1 MLRYKFL
8 IFLFLCCLSIQ
19 FNAATIKGRIY
30 LDETWAPVV
39 YISVIN
45 SFDDLHT
52 AAYNFL
58 RYKIELDS
66 TGYFEVNDLELAEG
80 DLIYRLH
87 ICKKGDPES
96 SIIIGGKDE
105 NFIHFIM
112 NKNAKTTLV
121 QDGDSQG
128 LRHCKIVG
136 HPSGSSLLK
145 LFDLQKKLDS
155 PPALPSENNRAFIKK
170 QVLNEL
176 QMLADTSSNELIR
189 LFAVHFIKES
199 FANEN
204 PLELMEKVQND
215 LAISGYSSSY
225 YDSFLEQLSFMQFQ
239 AGKTTNAYSWL
250 KWLGLILIIPVAVFI
265 WMEMTHRQNAKN
277 GNFNQPV
284 QTLSKQ
290 EKRVYHLLK
299 SGKSNKEIS
308 SELHIE
314 VSTVK
319 SHLHKIYSRLG
330 VKSRKEIVDEE
341 I

>member
-1 MLRYKFL
+1 M
-8 IFLFLCCLSIQ
+8 IFLFLSAWSIHS
-19 FNAATIKGRIY
+19 NAANIKGKIS
-30 LDETWAPVV
+30 LDETWAPVI
-39 YISVIN
+39 YISVIH

-58 RYKIELDS
+58 MYKIELDS
-66 TGYFEVNDLELAEG
+66 TGYFEFNSLELAEG

-112 NKNAKTTLV
+112 NQNSETTLI
-121 QDGDSQG
+121 QDEDLRG
-128 LRHCKIVG
+128 LKHCKIEG
-136 HPSGSSLLK
+136 HPSGSSLLM
-145 LFDLQKKLDS
+145 LFDLQKKLDM
-155 PPALPSENNRAFIKK
+155 PPVLPSENNRAFIRN

-176 QMLADTSSNELIR
+176 QMLADTASNELIR
-189 LFAVHFIKES
+189 LLAVYFINES

-204 PLELMEKVQND
+204 PLELMEKVQDD
-215 LAISGYSSSY
+215 LLVSDYSSPY

-239 AGKTTNAYSWL
+239 ADKTTSSFTWL
-250 KWLGLILIIPVAVFI
+250 KWLGLVLIIPVAVFF
-265 WMEMTHRQNAKN
+265 WMEMTHHQNAKN
-277 GNFNQPV
+277 GNSNQSV
-284 QTLSKQ
+284 KALSKQ

-341 I
+341 W